1 MAATPRIS
9 PSWARRF
16 HARGWGVVLTTYRG
30 YSGNAGSPSEQGVMD
45 DARAILAALGD
56 PGGPLIL
63 WGHSLGSGVV
73 ARMAAEGHGAGI
85 VLEAPY
91 TSVADLA
98 AQRYPIFPVRLL
110 LRDPFDTA
118 SLLPEIK
125 VPVLIFH
132 SADDG
137 TIPVAMGKAVAVALG
152 VARHAGH
159 DERARPY
166 AA

>member
-1 MAATPRIS
+1 
-9 PSWARRF
+9 
-16 HARGWGVVLTTYRG
+16 
-30 YSGNAGSPSEQGVMD
+30 
-45 DARAILAALGD
+45 
-56 PGGPLIL
+56 
-63 WGHSLGSGVV
+63 
-73 ARMAAEGHGAGI
+73 MAAEGHGAGI

-137 TIPVAMGKAVAVALG
+137 TIPITMGKAVATALG
-152 VARHAGH
+152 PRATPVMMNGLGHTPHEADLTPRVETWLEAQKLLPAG
-159 DERARPY
+159 
-166 AA
+166 